1 MLYFAPGPAR
11 LAAVVVTTLPAVAFG
26 IQTAVPRP
34 FRSGAPSLPRPFD
47 ILPDGRF
54 VGRIAAGQA
63 AGTSGSGEPEIRIVL
78 NWTEELKRLV
88 PVK

>member
-11 LAAVVVTTLPAVAFG
+11 LVVVAVTTQPAVAFG
-26 IQTAVPRP
+26 NQTEVPRP
-34 FRSGAPSLPRPFD
+34 FRSGSPSLPRPFD

-54 VGRIAAGQA
+54 VGRIAPGQA
-63 AGTSGSGEPEIRIVL
+63 TVVEGTGEPEIRIVL